1 MENERP
7 VALALLTQSQLDM
20 LGGSLKIVFRVEDNA
35 EGFADLLRALDEA
48 DKYAGGTGAPTASAA
63 LFPQE
68 PRRRPR

>member
-7 VALALLTQSQLDM
+7 IALALLTQSQLDM

-48 DKYAGGTGAPTASAA
+48 DQLAGENGPPTVS
-63 LFPQE
+63 
-68 PRRRPR
+68 